1 MTQFS
6 YCNEGKS
13 MIVLRCIGPQNFF
26 LERVIFPK
34 EVFLFLAPQESK
46 VEIWGDELY
55 GPKLEQRLRIDTLNK
70 DLPIAA

>member
-6 YCNEGKS
+6 YCNEGNS

-26 LERVIFPK
+26 LERVVFPK

-55 GPKLEQRLRIDTLNK
+55 GPKLEQRLRIESLNK